1 MRDDGL
7 RDEDDLVQEFRNL
20 FFDKLSVSAKAFI
33 KGDERV
39 DDTWMEIDSF
49 LQFTL
54 LEEIEVPDILL
65 GSTAASAAK
74 FGDAALWKRTLIWIG
89 KHLERNNSGV
99 IGSPEPK

>member
-7 RDEDDLVQEFRNL
+7 RDEEDLVQDFRNL
-20 FFDKLSVSAKAFI
+20 FFDRLSATSKAFI
-33 KGDERV
+33 KSEQQV
-39 DDTWMEIDSF
+39 DDTWMEIDDF

-65 GSTAASAAK
+65 GATAASAAK
-74 FGDAALWKRTLIWIG
+74 FGDADLWKRTLIWIG
-89 KHLERNNSGV
+89 KHLERNNAGV